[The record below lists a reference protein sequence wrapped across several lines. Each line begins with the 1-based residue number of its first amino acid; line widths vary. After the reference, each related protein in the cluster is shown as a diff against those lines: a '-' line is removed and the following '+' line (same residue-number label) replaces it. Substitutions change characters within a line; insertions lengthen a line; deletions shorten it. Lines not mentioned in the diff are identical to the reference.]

1 MIKKLRIKFILI
13 AMLSLF
19 GVLAIII
26 TAINVLNYRGL
37 VESADETI
45 KGLEDT
51 SGIVPHYPPALNPT
65 PDLENG
71 GMFGSMLPSDI
82 RYISVVYNSE
92 GYVLSVVKGN
102 MSLTNDE
109 ALTLSEAAYNK
120 GGEWDFYGNYRYHIR
135 FTESTIQVTLLDC
148 TRVLDT
154 YSDFLRISLII
165 SASGLVAVFVLIYI
179 LSGVIVK
186 PIAKNVEKQK
196 RFITDAGHELKTPIT
211 VIDADAELIEL
222 DYGENEWLTDIKK
235 QTKRLATLTKDLIY
249 LSRVEE
255 DGYKPVCLDFP
266 ISDLISER
274 AMSFLAIAKTKGKG
288 LELNI
293 EPMLSFKGDE
303 KSISQLVSL
312 LIDNA
317 IKYSAS
323 NDKIGI
329 NLKKHGKNIIFSV
342 TNSAPNIIPE
352 ELDRL
357 FDRFYRGDKSRS
369 AEGGYGLGLSVAKA
383 ITEAHRGK
391 IHASL
396 TNEKRLEITVVLPQ

>member
-19 GVLAIII
+19 GVLAVIV
-26 TAINVLNYRGL
+26 TSINVLNYKEL
-37 VESADETI
+37 VYSADETI
-45 KGLEDT
+45 KRLEDT
-51 SGIVPHYPPALNPT
+51 GAIMPQYPPSLDITPDGEGSGIFDT
-65 PDLENG
+65 
-71 GMFGSMLPSDI
+71 MLPSDI
-82 RYISVVYNSE
+82 RYLSVVYNSE
-92 GYVLSVVKGN
+92 GYILSIKKGN
-102 MSLTNDE
+102 MNLDNNE

-135 FTESTIQVTLLDC
+135 FTQETIQVTLLDC

-154 YSDFLRISLII
+154 YSNFLRISLII
-165 SASGLVAVFVLIYI
+165 SASGLVAVLVLIYI
-179 LSGVIVK
+179 LSGIVVK
-186 PIAKNVEKQK
+186 PIAKNIEKQK

-211 VIDADAELIEL
+211 VIDADAELVEL

-255 DGYKPVCLDFP
+255 DGYKPACLDFP
-266 ISDLISER
+266 ISDMISER
-274 AMSFLAIAKTKGKG
+274 AMSFLAIAKTKGK
-288 LELNI
+288 ELSLSI
-293 EPMLSFKGDE
+293 EPMLSFNGDE

-312 LIDNA
+312 LMDNA
-317 IKYSAS
+317 IKYSAK
-323 NDKIGI
+323 DDTIEI
-329 NLKKHGKNIIFSV
+329 NLEKHGKNIIFSV
-342 TNSAPNIIPE
+342 INFAPDIAPE

-383 ITEAHRGK
+383 IAEAHRGK

-396 TNEKRLEITVVLPQ
+396 SQDKRLEISVVLPQ

>member
-19 GVLAIII
+19 GVLAVIV
-26 TAINVLNYRGL
+26 TSINVLNYKEL
-37 VESADETI
+37 VYSADETI
-45 KGLEDT
+45 KRLEDT
-51 SGIVPHYPPALNPT
+51 GAIMPQYPPSLDIT
-65 PDLENG
+65 PDGEG
-71 GMFGSMLPSDI
+71 GEFNTMLPSDI
-82 RYISVVYNSE
+82 RYLSVVYNSE
-92 GYVLSVVKGN
+92 GYILSIKKGN
-102 MSLTNDE
+102 MNLDNNE

-120 GGEWDFYGNYRYHIR
+120 GGEWDFYGNYRYHIH
-135 FTESTIQVTLLDC
+135 FTQETIQVTLLDC

-154 YSDFLRISLII
+154 YSNFLRISLII
-165 SASGLVAVFVLIYI
+165 SASGLVAVLALIYI
-179 LSGVIVK
+179 LSGIVVK
-186 PIAKNVEKQK
+186 PIAKNIEKQK

-211 VIDADAELIEL
+211 VIDADAELVEL

-255 DGYKPVCLDFP
+255 DGYKPACLDFP
-266 ISDLISER
+266 ISDMISER
-274 AMSFLAIAKTKGKG
+274 AMSFLAIAKTKGK
-288 LELNI
+288 ELSLSI
-293 EPMLSFKGDE
+293 EPMLSFNGDE

-312 LIDNA
+312 LMDNA
-317 IKYSAS
+317 IKYSAK
-323 NDKIGI
+323 DDTIEI
-329 NLKKHGKNIIFSV
+329 NLEKHGKNIIFSV
-342 TNSAPNIIPE
+342 INSAPNIAPE

-383 ITEAHRGK
+383 IAEAHRGK

-396 TNEKRLEITVVLPQ
+396 SQDKRLEISVVLPQ